1 MSSPVTLKG
10 RLIKDPELRY
20 TNSGKAVAQF
30 TVVTAKRFKDQ
41 AGEWQEQDT
50 SFWDVTAFDKLAENV
65 IESLSKGTAV
75 IVTGAMRQEK
85 WQNKDGENRT
95 SWKVLADDV
104 ALSLKSAQ
112 ASVQA
117 SGEKVPVKA
126 GGFHDEPPF

>member
-1 MSSPVTLKG
+1 MSSPVTLRG

-30 TVVTAKRFKDQ
+30 TVVTAKRFKKDD
-41 AGEWQEQDT
+41 EWIEQDT

-65 IESLSKGTAV
+65 VESCQKGTAV

-85 WQNKDGENRT
+85 WVNKDQENRT

-112 ASVQA
+112 ASV
-117 SGEKVPVKA
+117 EKVPA
-126 GGFHDEPPF
+126 HSGGRQDDPPF

>member
-1 MSSPVTLKG
+1 MSSPVTLRG

-30 TVVTAKRFKDQ
+30 TVVTAKRFKKDD
-41 AGEWQEQDT
+41 EWIEQDT
-50 SFWDVTAFDKLAENV
+50 SFWDVTAFDKLAENIV
-65 IESLSKGTAV
+65 ESCQKGTAV

-85 WQNKDGENRT
+85 WVNKDQENRT

-112 ASVQA
+112 ASV
-117 SGEKVPVKA
+117 EKVPA
-126 GGFHDEPPF
+126 HSGGRQDDPPF

>member
-30 TVVTAKRFKDQ
+30 TVVTAKRFKKDD
-41 AGEWQEQDT
+41 EWVEQDT
-50 SFWDVTAFDKLAENV
+50 SFWDVTAFDKLAEN
-65 IESLSKGTAV
+65 ILESCQKGTSV

-85 WQNKDGENRT
+85 WVNKDQENRT

-104 ALSLKSAQ
+104 ALSLKSQQ

-117 SGEKVPVKA
+117 NEKVSA
-126 GGFHDEPPF
+126 GGFREEPPF

>member
-30 TVVTAKRFKDQ
+30 TVVTAKRFKKDD
-41 AGEWQEQDT
+41 EWVEQDT
-50 SFWDVTAFDKLAENV
+50 SFWDVTAFDTLAENI
-65 IESLSKGTAV
+65 IESCQKGTSV

-85 WQNKDGENRT
+85 WVNKDQENRT

-104 ALSLKSAQ
+104 ALSLKSHQ
-112 ASVQA
+112 ASVQ
-117 SGEKVPVKA
+117 SNEKVPA
-126 GGFHDEPPF
+126 HSGGRQDDPPF